1 MKCPYCESEMEKGE
15 VQIGDLMDSY
25 LKMGGPVLWLPQAE
39 CKKILP
45 KKTVH
50 LVGKA
55 EGYYCE
61 KCGKVVGIFSE
72 RGAEFFQ

>member
-15 VQIGDLMDSY
+15 VQIGDVIDAR
-25 LKMGGPVLWLPQAE
+25 LKMGGPVLWLPQTE

-72 RGAEFFQ
+72 RGAEFLQ